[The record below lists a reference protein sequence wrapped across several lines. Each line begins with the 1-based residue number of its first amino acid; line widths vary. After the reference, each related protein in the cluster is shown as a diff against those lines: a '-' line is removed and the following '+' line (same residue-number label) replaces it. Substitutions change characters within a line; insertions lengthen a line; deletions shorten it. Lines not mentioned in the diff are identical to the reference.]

1 MRALLI
7 LLCLI
12 LLIGCKSEAELTL
25 ERGIQY
31 YEWAVESNGSNVD
44 KAVIEFKQVVRLLS
58 SNLPN
63 ISQNEVVV
71 LAKAHHNLAI
81 CYLKK
86 DWLDSAEQEASKAFN
101 LLPTEDNHATLSI
114 VKSERKK
121 KK

>member
-7 LLCLI
+7 LLPLI

-86 DWLDSAEQEASKAFN
+86 DWHDSAEQEAMKAFQ
-101 LLPTEDNHATLSI
+101 LLPTEDNYETLSI

-121 KK
+121 K

>member
-1 MRALLI
+1 MTLLANRVNSPVFV
-7 LLCLI
+7 LD
-12 LLIGCKSEAELTL
+12 TL
-25 ERGIQY
+25 PSTPII
-31 YEWAVESNGSNVD
+31 SP
-44 KAVIEFKQVVRLLS
+44 I